1 MSEETKAKKT
11 VEKAQ
16 ETEVAQDEVVTTPA
30 PEVVPAAVVTAEQ
43 AGTFV
48 YIGPNLPNGLLKMG
62 SVFKG
67 TRSEVLKHL
76 EHVTAKYPEAAQL
89 VVSSDKLAESKVRLQ
104 NGGNLLASNYTKLVT
119 SIKNK

>member
-16 ETEVAQDEVVTTPA
+16 EAEVAQDEVATTPA

-62 SVFKG
+62 SMFKG
-67 TRSEVLKHL
+67 TRSEVLRHL
-76 EHVTAKYPEAAQL
+76 ENVTAKYPEAVQL
-89 VVSSDKLAESKVRLQ
+89 LVTSDKLSEARLRIQ
-104 NGGNLLASNYTKLVT
+104 NGGNLMASNYAKLVA

>member
-1 MSEETKAKKT
+1 MSEETKVKKT
-11 VEKAQ
+11 AEKAQ
-16 ETEVAQDEVVTTPA
+16 EVEAVADEVVTAPA
-30 PEVVPAAVVTAEQ
+30 PEVAPAAVVTAEQ
-43 AGTFV
+43 TGTFV

-76 EHVTAKYPEAAQL
+76 ENVTAKYPEAAQL

-104 NGGNLLASNYTKLVT
+104 NGGNLLASNYAKLVAG
-119 SIKNK
+119 IKNK